1 MSPTR
6 SRPSSNSARNR
17 QVHWLADAL
26 AAPNTRT
33 DEWLARKKIAA
44 VDNRQHPDREI

>member
-1 MSPTR
+1 M
-6 SRPSSNSARNR
+6 
-17 QVHWLADAL
+17 HWLADAL